1 MEKVIDLED
10 RIPTF
15 REKRRKRTN
24 FKFIF
29 LTTLFLLLLLMLLYF
44 QSPYSKVKTI
54 NVSGDGL
61 VAATYY
67 EELSGVKVGDSM
79 WGVKSNE
86 IIGNIESLD
95 WVKSLSTIC
104 ELR

>member
-29 LTTLFLLLLLMLLYF
+29 LTTLFLFLLLMLLYF
-44 QSPYSKVKTI
+44 QSPYSEVKTI
-54 NVSGDGL
+54 NVSGDEL
-61 VAATYY
+61 LAATYY

-79 WGVKSNE
+79 WGIKSEE
-86 IIGNIESLD
+86 IKENIESLD
-95 WVKSLSTIC
+95 WVNRLV
-104 ELR
+104 